1 MPKAW
6 LIIKANH
13 QHVNIIFS
21 KIRNFFAIAIIL
33 LGNKHSLWY
42 ILGMKKHLS
51 KRSIF
56 AIIISAVILL
66 TGVILLCMGKM
77 KESVFA
83 FIPFPFC
90 IWTFFSFYY
99 PKDVQKHTG
108 LLFLSIA
115 SRFICNLISMLIPA
129 LIWKFVPSFYN
140 SISGYWILLPFIE
153 IMLTYISYT
162 ATNILEKK
170 EDEGK

>member
-21 KIRNFFAIAIIL
+21 KIRIFFAIAIIL
-33 LGNKHSLWY
+33 LGNKRSLWY

-66 TGVILLCMGKM
+66 TGVI
-77 KESVFA
+77 
-83 FIPFPFC
+83 PFC

>member
-1 MPKAW
+1 M
-6 LIIKANH
+6 
-13 QHVNIIFS
+13 
-21 KIRNFFAIAIIL
+21 
-33 LGNKHSLWY
+33 LGNTRSLWY

-51 KRSIF
+51 KRYIF
-56 AIIISAVILL
+56 VIIISAVILL

-108 LLFLSIA
+108 FLFLSIA
-115 SRFICNLISMLIPA
+115 SRFICNLISILVPA
-129 LIWKFVPSFYN
+129 LIWKFVPSFN
-140 SISGYWILLPFIE
+140 DSISGYWILLPFIE
-153 IMLTYISYT
+153 IMLTYIAYT
-162 ATNILEKK
+162 VTNILEKK
-170 EDEGK
+170 EDERE